1 MLRFYKI
8 RFSIIPLCQ
17 QVLCNYLQVQMTYF
31 IYNIRTSFSK
41 PYRIYIDSMHYV
53 CVPRTLG
60 TLFSHNI
67 TSFMLFSVA
76 SYHWFMSSLG
86 CISLLIVNLSE
97 PMSVGNPS
105 LRQLPAFFF
114 FFVLLKGATETL
126 SFQRFFNCDILSL
139 ILRVCWFLYFPIC
152 IILSTDIHINISFN
166 QPSQPLVLQFSR
178 CIFYCVLEYASKFPL
193 YRSHLFFS
201 LSKNF
206 RDIYV
211 YRL

>member
-1 MLRFYKI
+1 
-8 RFSIIPLCQ
+8 
-17 QVLCNYLQVQMTYF
+17 MTYF

-97 PMSVGNPS
+97 PMSMGNPS
-105 LRQLPAFFF
+105 LRQLPAFFS
-114 FFVLLKGATETL
+114 L
-126 SFQRFFNCDILSL
+126 SF
-139 ILRVCWFLYFPIC
+139 LRVQLKRSPFRGFLIVLFYLWFYGYIGFYISPFASFCLLIYISIFLLINLHSLCCCSFLDVFFIVSWNMLVNSLYIG
-152 IILSTDIHINISFN
+152 HISFFHSAKTFETFTYTSFEMLAN
-166 QPSQPLVLQFSR
+166 YIKKILKKIKKCSDKIVETS
-178 CIFYCVLEYASKFPL
+178 
-193 YRSHLFFS
+193 
-201 LSKNF
+201 
-206 RDIYV
+206 
-211 YRL
+211 